1 MIKNGNLNSNEVV
14 KIMEDK
20 IFSYGINNINN
31 IEELVDLI
39 ENILS
44 NKKYLEKL
52 NDGKNNWIEIDD
64 AILRK
69 TIVDY
74 LKSNIAVEV

>member
-1 MIKNGNLNSNEVV
+1 
-14 KIMEDK
+14 MEDK

-31 IEELVDLI
+31 IEELIDLI

-52 NDGKNNWIEIDD
+52 NDRKNNWIEIDD